1 LDRLSSLEV
10 QVVVDHV
17 VMNQL
22 LRSLFLNLYK
32 EATSSSNQDIDE
44 ASAPANPWP
53 PGRNISRAKPK
64 GNSKLRSQCLADRL
78 SNETVQIFNDSQ
90 LKKTEA
96 IEKMAL
102 ATTEHAKAIAD
113 QNNLDKMEY
122 IQLMTID
129 TTNLSAAE
137 KARHDKVL
145 NYFTKELFPGDES

>member
-1 LDRLSSLEV
+1 
-10 QVVVDHV
+10 
-17 VMNQL
+17 
-22 LRSLFLNLYK
+22 
-32 EATSSSNQDIDE
+32 
-44 ASAPANPWP
+44 
-53 PGRNISRAKPK
+53 
-64 GNSKLRSQCLADRL
+64 
-78 SNETVQIFNDSQ
+78 VQIFNDSQ

>member
-1 LDRLSSLEV
+1 
-10 QVVVDHV
+10 
-17 VMNQL
+17 M
-22 LRSLFLNLYK
+22 
-32 EATSSSNQDIDE
+32 
-44 ASAPANPWP
+44 
-53 PGRNISRAKPK
+53 
-64 GNSKLRSQCLADRL
+64 
-78 SNETVQIFNDSQ
+78 QIFNDSQ

-113 QNNLDKMEY
+113 QNNLDKMKEY

-145 NYFTKELFPGDES
+145 NFFTKELFPGDES